1 MVKKILFFFLFNSSL
16 VNFFSQNLIIIEGSV
31 LSPEGN
37 SKIFGA
43 RIYLTQNGNL
53 ITKSISNQNG
63 EFFIK
68 SPISSKGKFDL
79 LISRKGYLDYKILL
93 DLTTIDFMLNKS
105 ISLELVNN
113 NIVILSADTKNSAF
127 DYSEKYVWSQTEFI
141 LKVDE
146 AYRNQIAQAIKESNN
161 TTSDI
166 IVKTDSATIKARD
179 EKIIKDVNLI
189 FVKVKSL
196 IKDKNYKAAFDK
208 NTEAE
213 LLLTSLSNP
222 IIKSDFLSKIETSKK
237 SISVEINSEDQVFN
251 SQLKKANDNFALG
264 RKGYAKAKSILLTD
278 PMKSRANDP
287 KYIDLIGKIDKMV
300 SYYSMKDAAYK
311 LVKTNKNKKNQES
324 IVELKKTLKEAE
336 SCITFMPPKEFPQ
349 LKKSIDSLQLVLD
362 PNFIIVKTPV
372 VIPATTQ
379 NQGIILLAPG
389 EIYTGIRSDAYE
401 DLLAVEQ
408 YNKNEL
414 IVTIDKV
421 KDYLEYEAYY
431 NNILAESISQD
442 YQFEIQRKKD
452 EIEKI
457 NISKKNAN
465 DDLQL
470 QIQIAKITSDSIINI
485 QNLEVK
491 SNNLITDSLIRKSRN
506 EIEYA
511 KFQKELTEKLESEG
525 IVKIVQEMAIDPTPA
540 ETTPNNLKNEAGVLY
555 EKSKMTEE
563 IFKIK
568 NTEGFVSSIIC
579 RRIVVDENGYG
590 IVYERTTNEIGKSYY
605 TRNGFSITETIWFN
619 ESTGINVIKK

>member
-1 MVKKILFFFLFNSSL
+1 MFLLNSSL

-31 LSPEGN
+31 LSSEGN

-68 SPISSKGKFDL
+68 SPITSKGKFDL

-113 NIVILSADTKNSAF
+113 NIVILSADNKNSAF
-127 DYSEKYVWSQTEFI
+127 DYSEKYVWSQTEFLLI
-141 LKVDE
+141 PDE
-146 AYRNQIAQAIKESNN
+146 AYRIQIEKAIKESNN
-161 TTSDI
+161 TSSDI
-166 IVKTDSATIKARD
+166 IVKTDSATIKAR
-179 EKIIKDVNLI
+179 EENLIKDINLI
-189 FVKVKSL
+189 FDEVKLLS
-196 IKDKNYKAAFDK
+196 KDKNYKAAIDK
-208 NTEAE
+208 YTEAE

-222 IIKSDFLSKIETSKK
+222 NKKSDLLSKIETDKKKISKLK
-237 SISVEINSEDQVFN
+237 NTEDEAFN
-251 SQLKKANDNFALG
+251 SQLAKANVKFDRG
-264 RKGYAKAKSILLTD
+264 SYATAKSILETI

-287 KYIDLIGKIDKMV
+287 KLIELNVKIEKMF
-300 SYYSMKDAAYK
+300 SYYSMKDAAYR
-311 LVKTNKNKKNQES
+311 LVKTKKKNQES
-324 IVELKKTLKEAE
+324 IENLKKTLKEAE
-336 SCITFMPPKEFPQ
+336 SCILFMPPKEFSQ

-372 VIPATTQ
+372 LIPATTQ
-379 NQGIILLAPG
+379 NQGIILFAPG

-401 DLLAVEQ
+401 DLLAAEQ

-421 KDYLEYEAYY
+421 KDYLDYEAYY
-431 NNILAESISQD
+431 NNIIAESISQD

-470 QIQIAKITSDSIINI
+470 QIQKAKITSDSIINI
-485 QNLEVK
+485 QNLQVK
-491 SNNLITDSLIRKSRN
+491 SNNTMLDSAIRKSRN

-525 IVKIVQEMAIDPTPA
+525 IVKKVQEMAIVPKPA

-555 EKSKMTEE
+555 EKSKMAEE

>member
-127 DYSEKYVWSQTEFI
+127 DYSEKYVWSQTEFL

-146 AYRNQIAQAIKESNN
+146 AYRNQIAQAIKESSNS
-161 TTSDI
+161 TSDI
-166 IVKTDSATIKARD
+166 IVKTDSASIKTRE
-179 EKIIKDVNLI
+179 EKLIKDVNLI
-189 FVKVKSL
+189 FDEVKLLS
-196 IKDKNYKAAFDK
+196 KDKNYKAIIDK
-208 NTEAE
+208 YTEAE
-213 LLLTSLSNP
+213 LLLTSLYNP
-222 IIKSDFLSKIETSKK
+222 NKKSDLLSKIETDKKKISKLK
-237 SISVEINSEDQVFN
+237 NTEDEAFN
-251 SQLKKANDNFALG
+251 SQFTKAKDNFALG

-287 KYIDLIGKIDKMV
+287 EYIDLIGKIDKMV
-300 SYYSMKDAAYK
+300 SYYSMKDAAYR
-311 LVKTNKNKKNQES
+311 LLKTKKKNQES
-324 IVELKKTLKEAE
+324 IVDLKKTLKEAE

-619 ESTGINVIKK
+619 ESTGLNVVKK

>member
-1 MVKKILFFFLFNSSL
+1 MFLFNSSL

-43 RIYLTQNGNL
+43 RIYLTQNGYL

-68 SPISSKGKFDL
+68 SPITSKGKFDL

-113 NIVILSADTKNSAF
+113 NIVILSADNKNSAF
-127 DYSEKYVWSQTEFI
+127 DYSEKYVWSQTEFLLI
-141 LKVDE
+141 PDE
-146 AYRNQIAQAIKESNN
+146 AYRIQIEKAIKESNN
-161 TTSDI
+161 TSSDI
-166 IVKTDSATIKARD
+166 IVKTDSATIKAR
-179 EKIIKDVNLI
+179 EENLIKDINLI
-189 FVKVKSL
+189 FDEVKLLS
-196 IKDKNYKAAFDK
+196 KDKNYKAAIDK
-208 NTEAE
+208 YTEAE

-222 IIKSDFLSKIETSKK
+222 NKKSDLLSKIETDKKKISKLK
-237 SISVEINSEDQVFN
+237 NTEDEAFN
-251 SQLKKANDNFALG
+251 SQLAKANVKFDRG
-264 RKGYAKAKSILLTD
+264 SYATAKSILETI

-287 KYIDLIGKIDKMV
+287 KLIELNGKIDKMV
-300 SYYSMKDAAYK
+300 SYYSMKDAAYG
-311 LVKTNKNKKNQES
+311 LVKTKNKKEES
-324 IVELKKTLKEAE
+324 IENLKKTLKEAE
-336 SCITFMPPKEFPQ
+336 SCILFMPPKEFSQ

-372 VIPATTQ
+372 LIPATTQ
-379 NQGIILLAPG
+379 NQGIILFAPG

-401 DLLAVEQ
+401 DLLAAEQ

-421 KDYLEYEAYY
+421 KDYLDYEAYY
-431 NNILAESISQD
+431 NNIIAESISQD

-470 QIQIAKITSDSIINI
+470 QIQKAKITSDSIINI
-485 QNLEVK
+485 QNLQVK
-491 SNNLITDSLIRKSRN
+491 SNNTMLDSAIRKSRN

-525 IVKIVQEMAIDPTPA
+525 IVKKVQEMAIVPKPA

-555 EKSKMTEE
+555 EKSKMAEE

-619 ESTGINVIKK
+619 ESTGLNVVKK

>member
-1 MVKKILFFFLFNSSL
+1 MFLLNSSL
-16 VNFFSQNLIIIEGSV
+16 VNFFSQNLMIIEGSV

-43 RIYLTQNGNL
+43 RIYLTQNGYL

-68 SPISSKGKFDL
+68 SPITSKGKFDL

-105 ISLELVNN
+105 ISLELNNN
-113 NIVILSADTKNSAF
+113 NIVILTADNKNSAF
-127 DYSEKYVWSQTEFI
+127 DYSEKYVWSQTEFLLI
-141 LKVDE
+141 PDE
-146 AYRNQIAQAIKESNN
+146 AYRIQIEKAIKESNN
-161 TTSDI
+161 TSSDI
-166 IVKTDSATIKARD
+166 IVKTDSATIKAR
-179 EKIIKDVNLI
+179 EENLIKDINLI
-189 FVKVKSL
+189 FDEVKLLS
-196 IKDKNYKAAFDK
+196 KDKNYKAAIDK
-208 NTEAE
+208 YTEAE

-222 IIKSDFLSKIETSKK
+222 NKKSDLLSKIETDKKKISKLK
-237 SISVEINSEDQVFN
+237 NTEDEAFN
-251 SQLKKANDNFALG
+251 SQLAKANVKFDRG
-264 RKGYAKAKSILLTD
+264 SYAIAKSILETI

-287 KYIDLIGKIDKMV
+287 KLIELNVKIEKMF
-300 SYYSMKDAAYK
+300 SYYSMKDAAYR
-311 LVKTNKNKKNQES
+311 LVKTKKKNQES
-324 IVELKKTLKEAE
+324 IENLKKTLKEAE
-336 SCITFMPPKEFPQ
+336 SCILFMPPKEFSQ

-372 VIPATTQ
+372 LIPATTQ
-379 NQGIILLAPG
+379 NQGIILFAPG

-401 DLLAVEQ
+401 DLLAAEQ

-421 KDYLEYEAYY
+421 KDYLDYEAYY
-431 NNILAESISQD
+431 NNIIAESISQD

-470 QIQIAKITSDSIINI
+470 QIQKAKITSDSIINI
-485 QNLEVK
+485 QNLQVK
-491 SNNLITDSLIRKSRN
+491 SNNTMLDSAIRKSRN

-525 IVKIVQEMAIDPTPA
+525 IVKKVQEMAIVPKPA

-555 EKSKMTEE
+555 EKSKMAEE

>member
-1 MVKKILFFFLFNSSL
+1 MFLFNSSL

-43 RIYLTQNGNL
+43 RIYLTQNGYL

-68 SPISSKGKFDL
+68 SPITSKGKFDL

-113 NIVILSADTKNSAF
+113 NIVILSADNKNSAF
-127 DYSEKYVWSQTEFI
+127 DYSEKYVWSQTEFLLI
-141 LKVDE
+141 PDE
-146 AYRNQIAQAIKESNN
+146 AYRIQIEKAIKESNN
-161 TTSDI
+161 TSSDI
-166 IVKTDSATIKARD
+166 IVKTDSATIKAR
-179 EKIIKDVNLI
+179 EENLIKDINLI
-189 FVKVKSL
+189 FDEVKLLS
-196 IKDKNYKAAFDK
+196 KDKNYKAAIDK
-208 NTEAE
+208 YTEAE

-222 IIKSDFLSKIETSKK
+222 NKKSDLLSKIETDKKKISKLK
-237 SISVEINSEDQVFN
+237 NTEDEAFN
-251 SQLKKANDNFALG
+251 SQLAKANVKFDRG
-264 RKGYAKAKSILLTD
+264 SYATAKSILETI

-287 KYIDLIGKIDKMV
+287 KLIELNGKIDKMV
-300 SYYSMKDAAYK
+300 SYYSMKDAAYR
-311 LVKTNKNKKNQES
+311 LVKTKKKNQES
-324 IVELKKTLKEAE
+324 IENLKKTLKEAE
-336 SCITFMPPKEFPQ
+336 SCILFMPPKEFSQ

-372 VIPATTQ
+372 LIPATTQ
-379 NQGIILLAPG
+379 NQGIILFAPG

-401 DLLAVEQ
+401 DLLAAEQ

-421 KDYLEYEAYY
+421 KDYLDYEAYY
-431 NNILAESISQD
+431 NNIIAESISQD

-470 QIQIAKITSDSIINI
+470 QIQKAKITSDSIINI
-485 QNLEVK
+485 QNLQVK
-491 SNNLITDSLIRKSRN
+491 SNNTMLDSAIRKSRN

-525 IVKIVQEMAIDPTPA
+525 IVKKVQEMAIVPKPA

-555 EKSKMTEE
+555 EKSKMAEE

>member
-93 DLTTIDFMLNKS
+93 DLTTIDFMVNKS

-166 IVKTDSATIKARD
+166 IVKTDSATIKARE

-189 FVKVKSL
+189 FNEVKLLS
-196 IKDKNYKAAFDK
+196 KDKNYKAAIDK
-208 NTEAE
+208 YTEAE

-222 IIKSDFLSKIETSKK
+222 IIKSDLLSIIETDKKKISKLK
-237 SISVEINSEDQVFN
+237 NTEDEAFN
-251 SQLKKANDNFALG
+251 SQFTKAKDNFALG

-287 KYIDLIGKIDKMV
+287 EYIDLIGKIDKMV
-300 SYYSMKDAAYK
+300 SYYSMKDAAYR
-311 LVKTNKNKKNQES
+311 LVKTKKKNQES
-324 IVELKKTLKEAE
+324 IVDLKKTLKEAE

-525 IVKIVQEMAIDPTPA
+525 IVKIVLEMAIDPTPA

>member
-1 MVKKILFFFLFNSSL
+1 MVNKILFFFLFNSSL
-16 VNFFSQNLIIIEGSV
+16 FNFFSQNLIIIEGSI

-53 ITKSISNQNG
+53 IKKSISNQNG

-127 DYSEKYVWSQTEFI
+127 DYSEKYVWSQTEFL

-166 IVKTDSATIKARD
+166 IVKTDSATIKARE

-189 FVKVKSL
+189 FNEVKLLS
-196 IKDKNYKAAFDK
+196 KDKNYKAAIDK
-208 NTEAE
+208 YTEAE

-222 IIKSDFLSKIETSKK
+222 IIKSDLLSIIETDKKKISKLK
-237 SISVEINSEDQVFN
+237 NTEDEAFN
-251 SQLKKANDNFALG
+251 SQFTKAKDNFALG

-287 KYIDLIGKIDKMV
+287 EYIDLIGKIDKMV
-300 SYYSMKDAAYK
+300 SYYSMKDAAYR
-311 LVKTNKNKKNQES
+311 LVKTKKKNQES
-324 IVELKKTLKEAE
+324 IVDLKKTLKEAE

-511 KFQKELTEKLESEG
+511 KFQKELTEKLESEC
-525 IVKIVQEMAIDPTPA
+525 IVKKVQEMAIDPTPA

-590 IVYERTTNEIGKSYY
+590 IFYERTTNEIGKSYY

>member
-127 DYSEKYVWSQTEFI
+127 DYSEKYVWSQTEFL

-146 AYRNQIAQAIKESNN
+146 AYRNQIAQAIKESSNS
-161 TTSDI
+161 TSDI
-166 IVKTDSATIKARD
+166 IVKTDSASIKARE
-179 EKIIKDVNLI
+179 EKLIKDVNLI
-189 FVKVKSL
+189 FDEVKLLS
-196 IKDKNYKAAFDK
+196 KDKNYKAIIDK
-208 NTEAE
+208 YTEAE
-213 LLLTSLSNP
+213 LLLTSLYNP
-222 IIKSDFLSKIETSKK
+222 NKKSDLLSKIETDKKKISKLK
-237 SISVEINSEDQVFN
+237 NTEDEAFN
-251 SQLKKANDNFALG
+251 SQFTKAKDNFALG

-287 KYIDLIGKIDKMV
+287 EYIDLIGKIDKMV
-300 SYYSMKDAAYK
+300 SYYSMKDAAYR
-311 LVKTNKNKKNQES
+311 LVKTKKKNQES
-324 IVELKKTLKEAE
+324 IVDLKKTLKEAE

-619 ESTGINVIKK
+619 ESTGLNVVKK

>member
-1 MVKKILFFFLFNSSL
+1 MVNKILFFFLFNSSL
-16 VNFFSQNLIIIEGSV
+16 FNFFSQNLIIIEGSV

-166 IVKTDSATIKARD
+166 IVKTDSATIKARE

-264 RKGYAKAKSILLTD
+264 RKGYAKAKSYLLTD

-300 SYYSMKDAAYK
+300 SYYSMKDLAYK

>member
-93 DLTTIDFMLNKS
+93 DLTTIDFMVNKS

-113 NIVILSADTKNSAF
+113 NIVILSEDTKNSAF

-166 IVKTDSATIKARD
+166 IVKTDSATIKARE

-189 FVKVKSL
+189 FNEVKLLS
-196 IKDKNYKAAFDK
+196 KDKNYKAAIDK
-208 NTEAE
+208 YTEAE

-222 IIKSDFLSKIETSKK
+222 IIKSDLLSIIETDKKKISKLK
-237 SISVEINSEDQVFN
+237 NTEDEAFN
-251 SQLKKANDNFALG
+251 SQFTKAKDNFALG

-287 KYIDLIGKIDKMV
+287 EYIDLIGKIDKMV
-300 SYYSMKDAAYK
+300 SYYSMKDAAYR
-311 LVKTNKNKKNQES
+311 LVKTKKKNQES
-324 IVELKKTLKEAE
+324 IVDLKKTLKEAE

-525 IVKIVQEMAIDPTPA
+525 IVKIVLEMAIDPTPA

>member
-1 MVKKILFFFLFNSSL
+1 MFLFNSSL

-43 RIYLTQNGNL
+43 RIYLTQNGYL

-68 SPISSKGKFDL
+68 SPITSKGKFDL

-113 NIVILSADTKNSAF
+113 NIVILSADNKNSAF
-127 DYSEKYVWSQTEFI
+127 DYSEKYVWSQTEFLLI
-141 LKVDE
+141 PDE
-146 AYRNQIAQAIKESNN
+146 AYRIQIEKAIKESNN
-161 TTSDI
+161 TSSDI
-166 IVKTDSATIKARD
+166 IVKTDSATIKAR
-179 EKIIKDVNLI
+179 EENLIKDINLI
-189 FVKVKSL
+189 FDEVKLLS
-196 IKDKNYKAAFDK
+196 KDKNYKAAIDK
-208 NTEAE
+208 YTEAE

-222 IIKSDFLSKIETSKK
+222 NKKSDLLSKIETDKKKISKLK
-237 SISVEINSEDQVFN
+237 NTEDEAFN
-251 SQLKKANDNFALG
+251 SQLAKANVKFDRG
-264 RKGYAKAKSILLTD
+264 SYATAKSILETI

-287 KYIDLIGKIDKMV
+287 KLIELNGKIEKMF
-300 SYYSMKDAAYK
+300 SYYSMKDAAYR
-311 LVKTNKNKKNQES
+311 LVKTKKKNQES
-324 IVELKKTLKEAE
+324 IENLKKTLKEAE
-336 SCITFMPPKEFPQ
+336 SCILFMPPKEFSQ

-372 VIPATTQ
+372 LIPATTQ
-379 NQGIILLAPG
+379 NQGIILFAPG

-401 DLLAVEQ
+401 DLLAAEQ

-421 KDYLEYEAYY
+421 KDYLDYEAYY
-431 NNILAESISQD
+431 NNIIAESISQD

-470 QIQIAKITSDSIINI
+470 QIQKAKITSDSIINI
-485 QNLEVK
+485 QNLQVK
-491 SNNLITDSLIRKSRN
+491 SNNTMLDSAIRKSRN

-525 IVKIVQEMAIDPTPA
+525 IVKKVQEMAIVPKPA

-555 EKSKMTEE
+555 EKSKMAEE

-590 IVYERTTNEIGKSYY
+590 IVYERTTNEKGKSYY

-619 ESTGINVIKK
+619 ESTGLNVIKK

>member
-1 MVKKILFFFLFNSSL
+1 MFLLNSSL

-53 ITKSISNQNG
+53 ITKSISNQSG

-68 SPISSKGKFDL
+68 SPITSKGKIDL

-113 NIVILSADTKNSAF
+113 NIVILSADNKNSAF
-127 DYSEKYVWSQTEFI
+127 DYSEKYVWSQTEFLLI
-141 LKVDE
+141 PDE
-146 AYRNQIAQAIKESNN
+146 AYRIQIEKAIKESNN
-161 TTSDI
+161 INSGLI
-166 IVKTDSATIKARD
+166 EKIDSAAIKTKD
-179 EKIIKDVNLI
+179 EKVLKDVNLI
-189 FVKVKSL
+189 FIDARSRS
-196 IKDKNYKAAFDK
+196 KDKNYKAAFEK
-208 NTEAE
+208 YAEAE
-213 LLLTSLSNP
+213 LLLALLSNP
-222 IIKSDFLSKIETSKK
+222 KKKAVLLSQIESEKK
-237 SISVEINSEDQVFN
+237 SAAEQKNTEDEAFN
-251 SQLKKANDNFALG
+251 SQLKKAKDNFALG
-264 RKGYAKAKSILLTD
+264 IKGYTKAKSILGTA

-287 KYIDLIGKIDKMV
+287 ELIDLIGKIDKMV
-300 SYYSMKDAAYK
+300 SYYSMKDEAYR
-311 LVKTNKNKKNQES
+311 LVKTKKKNQES
-324 IVELKKTLKEAE
+324 IENLKKTLKEAE
-336 SCITFMPPKEFPQ
+336 SCILFMPPKEFSQ

-372 VIPATTQ
+372 LIPATTQ
-379 NQGIILLAPG
+379 NQGIILFAPG

-401 DLLAVEQ
+401 DLLAAEQ

-421 KDYLEYEAYY
+421 KDYLDYEAYY
-431 NNILAESISQD
+431 NNIIAESISQD

-470 QIQIAKITSDSIINI
+470 QIQKAKITSDSIINI
-485 QNLEVK
+485 QNLQVK
-491 SNNLITDSLIRKSRN
+491 SNNTMLDSAIRKSRN

-525 IVKIVQEMAIDPTPA
+525 IVKKVQEMAIVPKPA

-555 EKSKMTEE
+555 EKSKMAEE

>member
-1 MVKKILFFFLFNSSL
+1 MLKKLLFFFFFISSSAI
-16 VNFFSQNLIIIEGSV
+16 FFSQNLIIIEGSV

-43 RIYLTQNGNL
+43 RIYLTQNGYL

-68 SPISSKGKFDL
+68 SPITSKGKFDL

-113 NIVILSADTKNSAF
+113 NIVILSADNKNSAF
-127 DYSEKYVWSQTEFI
+127 DYSEKYVWSQTEFL

-146 AYRNQIAQAIKESNN
+146 AYRNQIVQAIKESNN

-166 IVKTDSATIKARD
+166 IVKTDSSSIKARE
-179 EKIIKDVNLI
+179 EKLIKDINLI
-189 FVKVKSL
+189 FDEVKLLS
-196 IKDKNYKAAFDK
+196 KDKNYKAIIDK
-208 NTEAE
+208 YTEAE

-222 IIKSDFLSKIETSKK
+222 NKKSDLLSKIETDKKKISKLK
-237 SISVEINSEDQVFN
+237 NTEDEAFN
-251 SQLKKANDNFALG
+251 SQLTKAKDNFALG
-264 RKGYAKAKSILLTD
+264 RKGYAKAKSILGTA

-287 KYIDLIGKIDKMV
+287 ELIDLIGKIDKMV
-300 SYYSMKDAAYK
+300 SYYSMKDATYI
-311 LVKTNKNKKNQES
+311 LVKTKKKNQES
-324 IVELKKTLKEAE
+324 IDNLKKTLKEAE
-336 SCITFMPPKEFPQ
+336 SCILFMPPKEFSQ

-372 VIPATTQ
+372 LIPATTQ

-401 DLLAVEQ
+401 DLLAAEQ

-414 IVTIDKV
+414 IITIDKV
-421 KDYLEYEAYY
+421 KDYLDYEAYY
-431 NNILAESISQD
+431 NNILAESLSQD

-470 QIQIAKITSDSIINI
+470 QIQKAKITSDSIINI
-485 QNLEVK
+485 QNLQVK
-491 SNNLITDSLIRKSRN
+491 SNNTMLDSTIRKSRN

-525 IVKIVQEMAIDPTPA
+525 IVKKVQEMAIVPKPA
-540 ETTPNNLKNEAGVLY
+540 EITPNNLKNEAGVLY
-555 EKSKMTEE
+555 EKSKMAEE

-568 NTEGFVSSIIC
+568 NTEGFVSTIIC

>member
-1 MVKKILFFFLFNSSL
+1 MFLFNSSL

-31 LSPEGN
+31 LSSEGN

-68 SPISSKGKFDL
+68 SPITSKGKFDL

-113 NIVILSADTKNSAF
+113 NIVILSADNKNSAF
-127 DYSEKYVWSQTEFI
+127 DYSEKYVWSQTEFLLI
-141 LKVDE
+141 PDE
-146 AYRNQIAQAIKESNN
+146 AYRIQIEKAIKESNN
-161 TTSDI
+161 ITSGLI
-166 IVKTDSATIKARD
+166 EKIDSAAIKTKD
-179 EKIIKDVNLI
+179 EKVIKDVNLI
-189 FVKVKSL
+189 FNDAKSL
-196 IKDKNYKAAFDK
+196 SKDKNYKAAIDK
-208 NTEAE
+208 YAEAE
-213 LLLTSLSNP
+213 LLLALLSNP
-222 IIKSDFLSKIETSKK
+222 KKKAVLLSQIESEKK
-237 SISVEINSEDQVFN
+237 SAAEQKNTEDEAFN
-251 SQLKKANDNFALG
+251 SQLKKAKDNFALG
-264 RKGYAKAKSILLTD
+264 IKGYTKAKSILGTA

-287 KYIDLIGKIDKMV
+287 ELIDLIGKIDKMV
-300 SYYSMKDAAYK
+300 SYYSMKDEAYR
-311 LVKTNKNKKNQES
+311 LVKTKKKNQES
-324 IVELKKTLKEAE
+324 IENLKKTLKEAE
-336 SCITFMPPKEFPQ
+336 SCILFMPPKEFSQ

-372 VIPATTQ
+372 LIPATTQ
-379 NQGIILLAPG
+379 NQGIILFAPG

-401 DLLAVEQ
+401 DLLAAEQ

-421 KDYLEYEAYY
+421 KDYLDYEAYY
-431 NNILAESISQD
+431 NNIIAESISQD

-470 QIQIAKITSDSIINI
+470 QIQKAKITSDSIINI
-485 QNLEVK
+485 QNLQVK
-491 SNNLITDSLIRKSRN
+491 SNNTMLDSAIRKSRN

-525 IVKIVQEMAIDPTPA
+525 IVKKVQEMAIVPKPA

-555 EKSKMTEE
+555 EKSKMAEE

-590 IVYERTTNEIGKSYY
+590 IVYERTTNEIGESYY

>member
-113 NIVILSADTKNSAF
+113 NIVILSEDTKNSAF

-166 IVKTDSATIKARD
+166 IVKTDSATIKARE

-189 FVKVKSL
+189 FNEVKLLS
-196 IKDKNYKAAFDK
+196 KDKNYKAAIDK
-208 NTEAE
+208 YTEAE

-222 IIKSDFLSKIETSKK
+222 IIKSDLLSIIETDKKKISKLK
-237 SISVEINSEDQVFN
+237 NTEDEAFN
-251 SQLKKANDNFALG
+251 SQFTKAKDNFALG

-287 KYIDLIGKIDKMV
+287 EYIDLIGKIDKMV
-300 SYYSMKDAAYK
+300 SYYSMKDAAYR
-311 LVKTNKNKKNQES
+311 LVKTKKKNQES

-525 IVKIVQEMAIDPTPA
+525 IVKIVLEMAIDPTPA

>member
-1 MVKKILFFFLFNSSL
+1 MVKKILFVFLLNSSL

-43 RIYLTQNGNL
+43 RIYLTQNGYL

-68 SPISSKGKFDL
+68 SPITSKGKFDL

-105 ISLELVNN
+105 ISLELNNN
-113 NIVILSADTKNSAF
+113 NIVILSADNKNSAF
-127 DYSEKYVWSQTEFI
+127 DYSEKYVWSQTEFLLI
-141 LKVDE
+141 PDE
-146 AYRNQIAQAIKESNN
+146 AYRIQIEKAIKESNN
-161 TTSDI
+161 TSSDI
-166 IVKTDSATIKARD
+166 IVKTDSATIKAR
-179 EKIIKDVNLI
+179 EENLIKDINLI
-189 FVKVKSL
+189 FDEVKLLS
-196 IKDKNYKAAFDK
+196 KDKNYKAAIDK
-208 NTEAE
+208 YTEAE

-222 IIKSDFLSKIETSKK
+222 NKKSDLLSKIETDKKKISKLK
-237 SISVEINSEDQVFN
+237 NTEDEAFN
-251 SQLKKANDNFALG
+251 SQLAKANVKFDRG
-264 RKGYAKAKSILLTD
+264 SYAIAKSILETI

-287 KYIDLIGKIDKMV
+287 KLIELNGKIEKMF
-300 SYYSMKDAAYK
+300 SYYSMKDAAYR
-311 LVKTNKNKKNQES
+311 LVKTKKKNQES
-324 IVELKKTLKEAE
+324 IENLKKTLKEAE
-336 SCITFMPPKEFPQ
+336 SCILFMPPKEFSQ

-372 VIPATTQ
+372 LIPATTQ
-379 NQGIILLAPG
+379 NQGIILFAPG

-401 DLLAVEQ
+401 DLLAAEQ

-421 KDYLEYEAYY
+421 KDYLDYEAYY
-431 NNILAESISQD
+431 NNIIAESISQD

-470 QIQIAKITSDSIINI
+470 QIQKAKITSDSIINI
-485 QNLEVK
+485 QNLQVK
-491 SNNLITDSLIRKSRN
+491 SNNTMLDSAIRKSRN

-525 IVKIVQEMAIDPTPA
+525 IVKKVQEMAIVPKPA

-555 EKSKMTEE
+555 EKSKMAEE

>member
-1 MVKKILFFFLFNSSL
+1 MFLFNSSL

-43 RIYLTQNGNL
+43 RIYLTQNGYL

-68 SPISSKGKFDL
+68 SPITSKGKFDL

-113 NIVILSADTKNSAF
+113 NIVILSADNKNSAF
-127 DYSEKYVWSQTEFI
+127 DYSEKYVWSQTEFLLI
-141 LKVDE
+141 PDE
-146 AYRNQIAQAIKESNN
+146 AYRIQIEKAIKESNN
-161 TTSDI
+161 TSSDI
-166 IVKTDSATIKARD
+166 IVKTDSATIKAR
-179 EKIIKDVNLI
+179 EENLIKDINLI
-189 FVKVKSL
+189 FDEVKLLS
-196 IKDKNYKAAFDK
+196 KDKNYKAAIDK
-208 NTEAE
+208 YTEAE

-222 IIKSDFLSKIETSKK
+222 NKKSDLLSKIETDKKKISKLK
-237 SISVEINSEDQVFN
+237 NTEDEAFN
-251 SQLKKANDNFALG
+251 SQLAKANVKFDRG
-264 RKGYAKAKSILLTD
+264 SYATAKSILETI

-287 KYIDLIGKIDKMV
+287 KLIELNGKIDKMV
-300 SYYSMKDAAYK
+300 SYYSMKDAAYG
-311 LVKTNKNKKNQES
+311 LVKTKNKKEES
-324 IVELKKTLKEAE
+324 IENLKKTLKEAE
-336 SCITFMPPKEFPQ
+336 SCILFMPPKEFSQ

-372 VIPATTQ
+372 LIPATTQ
-379 NQGIILLAPG
+379 NQGIILFAPG

-401 DLLAVEQ
+401 DLLAAEQ

-421 KDYLEYEAYY
+421 KDYLDYEAYY
-431 NNILAESISQD
+431 NNIIAESISQD

-470 QIQIAKITSDSIINI
+470 QIQKAKITSDSIINI
-485 QNLEVK
+485 QNLQVK
-491 SNNLITDSLIRKSRN
+491 SNNTMLDSAIRKSRN

-525 IVKIVQEMAIDPTPA
+525 IVKKVQEMAIVPKPA

-555 EKSKMTEE
+555 EKSKMAEE

>member
-166 IVKTDSATIKARD
+166 IVKTDSATIKARE

-300 SYYSMKDAAYK
+300 SYYSMKDSVYK

>member
-1 MVKKILFFFLFNSSL
+1 
-16 VNFFSQNLIIIEGSV
+16 
-31 LSPEGN
+31 
-37 SKIFGA
+37 
-43 RIYLTQNGNL
+43 
-53 ITKSISNQNG
+53 
-63 EFFIK
+63 
-68 SPISSKGKFDL
+68 
-79 LISRKGYLDYKILL
+79 
-93 DLTTIDFMLNKS
+93 
-105 ISLELVNN
+105 
-113 NIVILSADTKNSAF
+113 
-127 DYSEKYVWSQTEFI
+127 
-141 LKVDE
+141 
-146 AYRNQIAQAIKESNN
+146 
-161 TTSDI
+161 
-166 IVKTDSATIKARD
+166 
-179 EKIIKDVNLI
+179 
-189 FVKVKSL
+189 
-196 IKDKNYKAAFDK
+196 
-208 NTEAE
+208 
-213 LLLTSLSNP
+213 
-222 IIKSDFLSKIETSKK
+222 
-237 SISVEINSEDQVFN
+237 
-251 SQLKKANDNFALG
+251 
-264 RKGYAKAKSILLTD
+264 
-278 PMKSRANDP
+278 
-287 KYIDLIGKIDKMV
+287 
-300 SYYSMKDAAYK
+300 MKDAAYR
-311 LVKTNKNKKNQES
+311 LVKTKKKNQES
-324 IVELKKTLKEAE
+324 IVDLKKTLKEAE

-619 ESTGINVIKK
+619 ESTGLNVVKK

>member
-1 MVKKILFFFLFNSSL
+1 MVKKILFVFLLNSSL

-68 SPISSKGKFDL
+68 SPITSKGKFDL

-113 NIVILSADTKNSAF
+113 NIVILSADNKNSAF
-127 DYSEKYVWSQTEFI
+127 DYSEKYVWSQTEFLLI
-141 LKVDE
+141 PDE
-146 AYRNQIAQAIKESNN
+146 AYRIQIEKAIKESNN
-161 TTSDI
+161 TSSDI
-166 IVKTDSATIKARD
+166 IVKTDSATIKAR
-179 EKIIKDVNLI
+179 EENLIKDINLI
-189 FVKVKSL
+189 FDEVKLLS
-196 IKDKNYKAAFDK
+196 KDKNYKAAIDK
-208 NTEAE
+208 YTEAE

-222 IIKSDFLSKIETSKK
+222 NKKSDLLSKIETDKKKISKLK
-237 SISVEINSEDQVFN
+237 NTEDEAFN
-251 SQLKKANDNFALG
+251 SQLAKANVKFDRG
-264 RKGYAKAKSILLTD
+264 SYATAKSILETI

-287 KYIDLIGKIDKMV
+287 KLIELNGKIEKMF
-300 SYYSMKDAAYK
+300 SYYSMKDAAYR
-311 LVKTNKNKKNQES
+311 LVKTKKKNQES
-324 IVELKKTLKEAE
+324 IENLKKTLKEAE
-336 SCITFMPPKEFPQ
+336 SCILFMPPKEFSQ

-372 VIPATTQ
+372 LIPATTQ
-379 NQGIILLAPG
+379 NQGIILFAPG

-401 DLLAVEQ
+401 DLLAAEQ

-421 KDYLEYEAYY
+421 KDYLDYEAYY
-431 NNILAESISQD
+431 NNIIAESISQD

-470 QIQIAKITSDSIINI
+470 QIQKAKITSDSIINI
-485 QNLEVK
+485 QNLQVK
-491 SNNLITDSLIRKSRN
+491 SNNTMLDSAIRKSRN

-525 IVKIVQEMAIDPTPA
+525 IVKKVQEMAIVPKPA

-555 EKSKMTEE
+555 EKSKMAEE

>member
-1 MVKKILFFFLFNSSL
+1 MFLLNSSL

-43 RIYLTQNGNL
+43 RIYLTQNGYL

-68 SPISSKGKFDL
+68 SPITSKGKFDL

-105 ISLELVNN
+105 ISLELNNN
-113 NIVILSADTKNSAF
+113 NIVILSADNKNSAF
-127 DYSEKYVWSQTEFI
+127 DYSEKYVWSQTEFLLI
-141 LKVDE
+141 PDE
-146 AYRNQIAQAIKESNN
+146 AYRIQIEKAIKESNN
-161 TTSDI
+161 TSSDI
-166 IVKTDSATIKARD
+166 IVKTDSATIKAR
-179 EKIIKDVNLI
+179 EENLIKDINLI
-189 FVKVKSL
+189 FDEVKLLS
-196 IKDKNYKAAFDK
+196 KDKNYKAAIDK
-208 NTEAE
+208 YTEAE
-213 LLLTSLSNP
+213 LLLQLLTSLSNP
-222 IIKSDFLSKIETSKK
+222 NKKSELLSKIETDKK
-237 SISVEINSEDQVFN
+237 ILKNTEDEAFN
-251 SQLKKANDNFALG
+251 DQLKKAKDYFASG
-264 RKGYAKAKSILLTD
+264 KYEKSKSILATD

-287 KYIDLIGKIDKMV
+287 EIIELNGKIDKMA
-300 SYYSMKDAAYK
+300 SYYRMKDAAYK
-311 LVKTNKNKKNQES
+311 SIKIKKKNQES
-324 IVELKKTLKEAE
+324 IEYLKEALKEAE
-336 SCITFMPPKEFPQ
+336 SYKILIPAKEFSQ

-362 PNFIIVKTPV
+362 PKFVIEKTPE
-372 VIPATTQ
+372 VIPASTQ
-379 NQGIILLAPG
+379 NQGTILLAPG
-389 EIYTGIRSDAYE
+389 EIYNGKSRDAY
-401 DLLAVEQ
+401 DNLLVTQQ
-408 YNKNEL
+408 YKKNEL
-414 IVTIDKV
+414 VSNINKV
-421 KDYLEYEAYY
+421 KDYLDYEAYY
-431 NNILAESISQD
+431 NNILVESISQD
-442 YQFEIQRKKD
+442 YQFEIQRRKD

-470 QIQIAKITSDSIINI
+470 QIQKAKITSDSIINI
-485 QNLEVK
+485 QNLQVK
-491 SNNLITDSLIRKSRN
+491 SNNTMLDSAIRKSRN

-525 IVKIVQEMAIDPTPA
+525 IVKKVQEMAIVPKPA

-555 EKSKMTEE
+555 EKSKMAEE